1 MSETLDKTQKTFQGL
16 GVTRPEQ
23 VLQLFSELRSLF
35 DASALAAASTKNV
48 GRLPELQSAW
58 NNDSSGVI
66 RRIHANWVTLAPP
79 NLRGTTERAMKHLS
93 AHVGVG
99 VKAVQTLQQLGVH
112 DNSQVVSLFSLLR
125 DTFDQ
130 DIQLDIDEI
139 DVEITR
145 INWLGRKTGILAWA
159 RDHWMKSAPDEL
171 RREVGRCFNEIK
183 AHIEQAIND
192 KRASARPAILAA
204 PLYQDQSE
212 YRPAIRPTYAQTSGN
227 VLVDVSNEQA
237 ILPPD
242 PTLIPEDLSLPG
254 VIRPIGSHHLIRQVF
269 QEIENIFVSIGF
281 SVVEGPEIETPYY
294 NFEALNIPEFHPV
307 RDDMDTFY
315 LELPKGAPTPLLLRT
330 HTSPM
335 QIRTMEKQ
343 KPPVRVIVPGKVYR
357 RDNPDAT
364 HSFAFHQIEG
374 LAVDSDITFCDF
386 TGTIEYFVKQFFG
399 PSVKTRFR
407 PSYFP
412 FTEPSVEFD
421 VSCPFCG
428 GTGTAAGGGTCS
440 KCKGAA
446 WIELFGAGMVDPA
459 VYGFVNYDAKKVSGF
474 AFGIGIDRLAMLK
487 YGIDDIQ
494 VFFQNDVRFLRQ
506 FP

>member
-1 MSETLDKTQKTFQGL
+1 VPL
-16 GVTRPEQ
+16 GVLYLAIMST
-23 VLQLFSELRSLF
+23 SESLHKT
-35 DASALAAASTKNV
+35 LAALGITQAAEV
-48 GRLPELQSAW
+48 SARFAE
-58 NNDSSGVI
+58 V
-66 RRIHANWVTLAPP
+66 RANFDGQFQT
-79 NLRGTTERAMKHLS
+79 
-93 AHVGVG
+93 
-99 VKAVQTLQQLGVH
+99 VQ
-112 DNSQVVSLFSLLR
+112 DESEWKLLR
-125 DTFDQ
+125 D
-130 DIQLDIDEI
+130 
-139 DVEITR
+139 R
-145 INWLGRKTGILAWA
+145 WLGRKSGVLTLIADNWLKPATTELKRAVGQQLN
-159 RDHWMKSAPDEL
+159 EL
-171 RREVGRCFNEIK
+171 R
-183 AHIEQAIND
+183 AHVESQIEARRVAIE
-192 KRASARPAILAA
+192 SG
-204 PLYQDQSE
+204 SE
-212 YRPAIRPTYAQTSGN
+212 NNALLHDR
-227 VLVDVSNEQA
+227 V
-237 ILPPD
+237 
-242 PTLIPEDLSLPG
+242 DLSLPG
-254 VIRPIGSHHLIRQVF
+254 VIRPVGSHHLIRQVF
-269 QEIENIFVSIGF
+269 QEIEDIFFSIGF

-315 LELPKGAPTPLLLRT
+315 LELPKGATTPLLLRT

-374 LAVDSDITFCDF
+374 LAVDADITFCDF

-428 GTGTAAGGGTCS
+428 GIGTAASGGTCS

-494 VFFQNDVRFLRQ
+494 VFFQNDVRFLKQ

>member
-1 MSETLDKTQKTFQGL
+1 MLHGALRCSLSNAMTAHENKTGL
-16 GVTRPEQ
+16 PLVHLGITRPEE
-23 VLQLFSELRSLF
+23 LSALFADLRGRF
-35 DASALAAASTKNV
+35 DADCACALD
-48 GRLPELQSAW
+48 E
-58 NNDSSGVI
+58 SS
-66 RRIHANWVTLAPP
+66 W
-79 NLRGTTERAMKHLS
+79 K
-93 AHVGVG
+93 
-99 VKAVQTLQQLGVH
+99 Q
-112 DNSQVVSLFSLLR
+112 FR
-125 DTFDQ
+125 DT
-130 DIQLDIDEI
+130 
-139 DVEITR
+139 
-145 INWLGRKTGILAWA
+145 WLGRKSGVLTQITDNWLKPATAELKRAVGQQLNELRAHVETQIEARRAAIETGAEETARA
-159 RDHWMKSAPDEL
+159 RD
-171 RREVGRCFNEIK
+171 R
-183 AHIEQAIND
+183 
-192 KRASARPAILAA
+192 
-204 PLYQDQSE
+204 
-212 YRPAIRPTYAQTSGN
+212 
-227 VLVDVSNEQA
+227 VDF
-237 ILPPD
+237 
-242 PTLIPEDLSLPG
+242 SLPG
-254 VIRPIGSHHLIRQVF
+254 VLRPVGSRHLIRQVL
-269 QEIENIFVSIGF
+269 QEIEDIFFSIGF

-315 LELPKGAPTPLLLRT
+315 LELPPSPDKKTAPTPLLLRT

-374 LAVDSDITFCDF
+374 LAVDTDITFCDF

-428 GTGTAAGGGTCS
+428 GTGMAAGGGTCS

-494 VFFQNDVRFLRQ
+494 VFFQNDARFLRQ

>member
-1 MSETLDKTQKTFQGL
+1 MQSAELQTEKKLAEL
-16 GVTRPEQ
+16 GVTVPEQ
-23 VLQLFSELRSLF
+23 VAELFCRLRESVGKDDQLAVSSELSEKF
-35 DASALAAASTKNV
+35 
-48 GRLPELQSAW
+48 
-58 NNDSSGVI
+58 
-66 RRIHANWVTLAPP
+66 RI
-79 NLRGTTERAMKHLS
+79 K
-93 AHVGVG
+93 
-99 VKAVQTLQQLGVH
+99 
-112 DNSQVVSLFSLLR
+112 
-125 DTFDQ
+125 
-130 DIQLDIDEI
+130 
-139 DVEITR
+139 
-145 INWLGRKTGILAWA
+145 WLGRKSGILTQVTDNWLKPA
-159 RDHWMKSAPDEL
+159 SPEL
-171 RREVGRCFNEIK
+171 KRVVGQELNAFR
-183 AHIEQAIND
+183 AYLDRVIEQRQTFLDAETD
-192 KRASARPAILAA
+192 RTASVGDR
-204 PLYQDQSE
+204 
-212 YRPAIRPTYAQTSGN
+212 
-227 VLVDVSNEQA
+227 V
-237 ILPPD
+237 
-242 PTLIPEDLSLPG
+242 DLSLPG
-254 VIRPIGSHHLIRQVF
+254 ATRPVGSRHLIRQVF
-269 QEIENIFVSIGF
+269 EEIEDIFVSIGF

-374 LAVDSDITFCDF
+374 LAVDADITFCDF

-399 PSVKTRFR
+399 PSVETRFR

-428 GTGTAAGGGTCS
+428 GSGSAASGGTCS
-440 KCKGAA
+440 KCKGAG

-459 VYGFVNYDAKKVSGF
+459 VYGFVNYDARKVSGF

-506 FP
+506 FS